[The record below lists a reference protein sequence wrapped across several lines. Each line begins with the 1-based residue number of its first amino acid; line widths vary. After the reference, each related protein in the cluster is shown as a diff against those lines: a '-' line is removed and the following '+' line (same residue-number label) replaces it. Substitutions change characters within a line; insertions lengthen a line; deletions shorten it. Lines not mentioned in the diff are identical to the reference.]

1 MYSFNKCLL
10 SIYCVPVTFLDS
22 VSGIKYILLWVFLL
36 PLAFSSTMKF
46 REEDIHWELRGPVN
60 LRQPRV
66 LWFSTSQCFHHRG
79 CQLRL
84 WKISDICCI
93 SLKLNL
99 MHSQLADNEGSNQKY
114 CQKLR
119 LKNPVWKT
127 GLGEQFSWAA
137 EMLSPAPNPP
147 PSPGLKVLLYF
158 CLR

>member
-1 MYSFNKCLL
+1 MFTEYLLCTSHFFRLSQWNKIYSPLGFPSSL
-10 SIYCVPVTFLDS
+10 SFFFYYEIQGRRYSLGTKRPS
-22 VSGIKYILLWVFLL
+22 QPEAAKS
-36 PLAFSSTMKF
+36 PLIF
-46 REEDIHWELRGPVN
+46 H
-60 LRQPRV
+60 
-66 LWFSTSQCFHHRG
+66 SQCFHHRG

-99 MHSQLADNEGSNQKY
+99 MHSQLADNEGNNQKY